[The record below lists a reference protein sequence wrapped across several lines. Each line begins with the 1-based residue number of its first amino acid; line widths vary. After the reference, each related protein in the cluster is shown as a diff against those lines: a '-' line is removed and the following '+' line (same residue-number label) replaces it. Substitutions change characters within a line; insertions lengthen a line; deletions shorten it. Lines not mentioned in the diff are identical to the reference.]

1 MMTYISLLLL
11 IIHSQ
16 KIGTYKLWLFVSNI
30 NRYWNSKNKVNTHK
44 NERFNKV
51 WQVYT
56 ILKNGVLFLYILFIW
71 QIGLYQFIKINPRYI
86 ITISPIYCTV
96 EVGGLR
102 PRIPNPHR
110 GNPIIG
116 GSSTKNKYAFIP
128 LCFNINLHVT
138 YESCPPITWIM
149 HNTFPTKIVANE
161 SFFFFCRKT
170 SHFFKN

>member
-30 NRYWNSKNKVNTHK
+30 NRNRNSKNKVNTHK

-71 QIGLYQFIKINPRYI
+71 QIGLYQFIKKKTMIQIYI
-86 ITISPIYCTV
+86 ITLVVIHNMLLLLIEDYNLYHRSIVLWRSEDYAPVSPTLIV
-96 EVGGLR
+96 
-102 PRIPNPHR
+102 
-110 GNPIIG
+110 
-116 GSSTKNKYAFIP
+116 
-128 LCFNINLHVT
+128 VT
-138 YESCPPITWIM
+138 Q
-149 HNTFPTKIVANE
+149 
-161 SFFFFCRKT
+161 
-170 SHFFKN
+170 